1 MYVNVLL
8 SKMKIWTNLNSRIVM
23 AFAIVLSNLI
33 YSAAAADMD
42 FPITPEQQQEHN
54 DSLLAIIGAALHIES
69 LTGENRIEM
78 QASAFKINPANTSQ
92 TIVAFAYD
100 HPDSGGSEDG
110 DSSVL
115 IIALVDNVK
124 KRLVAHY
131 RGFLIQDAGLYI
143 DKNSL
148 RIDTAPYLLA
158 DGVRAFGVDLTSG
171 YIPHCD
177 EGRIGAQ
184 RTLYVRKGSKLQ
196 PVLKDLIVDYSY
208 LVRCGYG
215 WCSVGEPDTTIVD
228 HYKFAIVIGDTV
240 TNGMRDLFIIVTGVR
255 NTSTI
260 DDIDGVNTPIE
271 KTFRFKLTFDG
282 KEYRGTRALLRA
294 FWKHF
299 GI

>member
-33 YSAAAADMD
+33 CSAAAADTD
-42 FPITPEQQQEHN
+42 FPITPEQEHN
-54 DSLLAIIGAALHIES
+54 DSLLALIGATLKIEALTFLPDAGHIE
-69 LTGENRIEM
+69 T
-78 QASAFKINPANTSQ
+78 QASAFKINPVNSSQ
-92 TIVAFAYD
+92 TIVAVACDY
-100 HPDSGGSEDG
+100 PDTSGNEDS

-131 RGFLIQDAGLYI
+131 RGFLIQDAGLCI

-184 RTLYVRKGSKLQ
+184 RTLYVR
-196 PVLKDLIVDYSY
+196 
-208 LVRCGYG
+208 
-215 WCSVGEPDTTIVD
+215 
-228 HYKFAIVIGDTV
+228 
-240 TNGMRDLFIIVTGVR
+240 
-255 NTSTI
+255 
-260 DDIDGVNTPIE
+260 
-271 KTFRFKLTFDG
+271 
-282 KEYRGTRALLRA
+282 
-294 FWKHF
+294 
-299 GI
+299 